1 MGTVRQEI
9 VRGFVAPFL
18 PRHVAIVNSAE
29 LITADRKGSTQCDLV
44 IFDRST
50 PPFLDMVSYRKLPNE
65 CVYGVIEVKSN
76 LDKTQLLKAC
86 RLIERV
92 KRLPKTAFH
101 AGQTPRRARTVY
113 GNTYGEYCPTVGMI
127 FAFDSTD
134 LRMLGRHLLDWCGGR
149 DPEFWPD
156 SVWVLGKGYLAW
168 THPETGMVDP
178 FPERGSGLLPISP
191 GESGE
196 DILFPFAMCLN
207 TYFSTA
213 WMQPLNL
220 WAYAGTDGLGTP
232 RAPVRLPAA
241 ARSEP

>member
-29 LITADRKGSTQCDLV
+29 LTTADRKGSTQCDLV

-101 AGQTPRRARTVY
+101 AGQTPPACPHGLREYIWRVLPDC
-113 GNTYGEYCPTVGMI
+113 GN
-127 FAFDSTD
+127 D
-134 LRMLGRHLLDWCGGR
+134 LR
-149 DPEFWPD
+149 
-156 SVWVLGKGYLAW
+156 V
-168 THPETGMVDP
+168 
-178 FPERGSGLLPISP
+178 
-191 GESGE
+191 
-196 DILFPFAMCLN
+196 
-207 TYFSTA
+207 
-213 WMQPLNL
+213 
-220 WAYAGTDGLGTP
+220 
-232 RAPVRLPAA
+232 
-241 ARSEP
+241 

>member
-1 MGTVRQEI
+1 
-9 VRGFVAPFL
+9 
-18 PRHVAIVNSAE
+18 
-29 LITADRKGSTQCDLV
+29 V

-50 PPFLDMVSYRKLPNE
+50 PPFLDMVSYWKLPNE

-101 AGQTPRRARTVY
+101 AGQTPRRTRTVY

-127 FAFDSTD
+127 FAVDSTD
-134 LRMLGRHLLDWCGGR
+134 LRTLGRHLLDWCDGR
-149 DPEFWPD
+149 DPEFCPD

-196 DILFPFAMCLN
+196 DILFPFAMCLKHL
-207 TYFSTA
+207 F
-213 WMQPLNL
+213 L
-220 WAYAGTDGLGTP
+220 DGMD
-232 RAPVRLPAA
+232 AA
-241 ARSEP
+241 TQSVGLCRH